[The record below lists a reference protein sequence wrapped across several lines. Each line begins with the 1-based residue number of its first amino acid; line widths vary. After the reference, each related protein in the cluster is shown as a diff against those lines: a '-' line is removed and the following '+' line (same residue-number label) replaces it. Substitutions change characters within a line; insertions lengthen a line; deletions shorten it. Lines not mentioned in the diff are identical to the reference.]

1 MPSWLTTLLDLL
13 GAALVVAGLTL
24 WSVPVA
30 FVVAG
35 AFLLLASWRG
45 SHRPANDE
53 EAT

>member
-13 GAALVVAGLTL
+13 GAALVVAGLAL

-30 FVVAG
+30 LVVAG

-45 SHRPANDE
+45 SNRPANDG